1 MHFLKLRTKL
11 AWDSFAYTK
20 SRKSATK
27 NIISVTIA
35 IVLSV
40 LASLLIAV
48 AVGYNPGTIIQQLF
62 TKGFVDWHKLIFN
75 IVILGVGALA
85 FSFAFRAGVFNIGIT
100 GQMLAAGLAVL
111 VVSTALQN
119 VYFPQGSGQ
128 VFMLIIAIA
137 AGGLV
142 ATVVAALKVYL
153 KVNEVISSILINWIM
168 FFVVRLIVQKFYSD
182 PSQLLTQSYDIPEQ
196 FRLVAPGIGGWL
208 PALIILIVLTALMMI
223 IIKFTVY
230 GHKVV
235 AVGNSITAS
244 RYAGYNVK
252 AVNISTMTISGAI
265 AGILAYILYTS
276 GETPSIPVSASVNAL
291 PSEGMNGI
299 AIGLIAM
306 SNPIAILPVAFII
319 GLFQSSAPFLS
330 TPVAFSNLIIGFV
343 ILGAALFVILLRYKP
358 WLWMKQKL
366 YGYYAPK
373 YYQTFE
379 NDMESLVSKYKSKI
393 STISTENRHNH
404 KDLATSSELE
414 YINGF
419 YEYKKYLEQIGWNR
433 VTDAQYKK
441 YIEWEYQVNRLVLAA
456 TKGQKPVMKMP
467 ASHVNWSALGEQ
479 LYREYL
485 AERKAMVAQYRKHML
500 VVKATQF
507 FFPLVEAKNIINVKN
522 HNCDVQFI
530 KYKARKINQIQ
541 KLEEEI
547 SVTDSEAKKQ
557 HCQAKIDKLVKDI
570 EKNQQQLFAWK
581 AKNEKLM
588 NAWYIKKSRT
598 FGSLEKHHSN
608 FLRKAERL
616 NLDANE
622 KALVVEWVNDSYKEA
637 LENQGEGAR

>member
-20 SRKSATK
+20 TRKSATK

-128 VFMLIIAIA
+128 IFMLVIAIA

-208 PALIILIVLTALMMI
+208 PALIILLVLTALMMI

-265 AGILAYILYTS
+265 AGILAYILYTA
-276 GETPSIPVSASVNAL
+276 GETPSIPVSASANAL

-393 STISTENRHNH
+393 STTINEH
-404 KDLATSSELE
+404 KHHANNLATSEELD

-419 YEYKKYLEQIGWNR
+419 YAYKKYLEQIGWNR
-433 VTDAQYKK
+433 VTEAQYKK
-441 YIEWEYQVNRLVLAA
+441 YQDWEYNVNQMLLHAAKGEPLAKLKA
-456 TKGQKPVMKMP
+456 NK
-467 ASHVNWSALGEQ
+467 VNWSLLGEE
-479 LYREYL
+479 LYKEYL
-485 AERKAMVAQYRKHML
+485 LERQAMVAQYRKHML

-547 SVTDSEAKKQ
+547 STTDSEAKKQ
-557 HCQAKIDKLVKDI
+557 QCQNKIDKLVKDI

-581 AKNEKLM
+581 AKNEKLL

-598 FGSLEKHHSN
+598 FGSLEKHHAT
-608 FLRKAERL
+608 FLRKAEKL
-616 NLDANE
+616 NLNETE

-637 LENQGEGAR
+637 LENQVEGAR